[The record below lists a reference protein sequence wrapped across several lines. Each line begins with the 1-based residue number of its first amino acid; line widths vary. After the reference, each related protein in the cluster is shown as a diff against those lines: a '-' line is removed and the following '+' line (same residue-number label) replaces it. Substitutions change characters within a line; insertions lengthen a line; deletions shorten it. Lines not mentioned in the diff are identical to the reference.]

1 VRATVA
7 AETLA
12 RAGRRA
18 RVLDGGVVG
27 WRRARLPLRE
37 GRKRLAVDR
46 QVQLIAGGMV
56 LAGVVLGAFVNP
68 WFLALAAFFG
78 AGLAFAGATGTCGL
92 ALVLMRMPW
101 NRPAASP
108 ATGPATCAVGAVA
121 PTCAAPVE
129 PRR

>member
-1 VRATVA
+1 
-7 AETLA
+7 
-12 RAGRRA
+12 
-18 RVLDGGVVG
+18 
-27 WRRARLPLRE
+27 
-37 GRKRLAVDR
+37 
-46 QVQLIAGGMV
+46 VQLIAGGMV